1 MVCMKILS
9 QNKPQLRCLWI
20 VQNNNDMDE
29 NKDKYVEIVIMKI
42 GQLKYYSKYD

>member
-1 MVCMKILS
+1 MKILS

-20 VQNNNDMDE
+20 VKNKNDMDE